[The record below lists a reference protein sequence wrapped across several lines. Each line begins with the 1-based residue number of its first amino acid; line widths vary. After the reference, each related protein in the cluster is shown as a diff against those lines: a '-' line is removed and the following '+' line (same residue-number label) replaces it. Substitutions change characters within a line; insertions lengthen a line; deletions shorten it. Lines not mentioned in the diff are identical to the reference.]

1 MKIIYFSLLALS
13 FIFGTGCKIIVQD
26 EVGVKRRLGRMS
38 NQIIEPGPRAFN
50 PFTTKIITVPVRTIN
65 LELNLGLP
73 SKEGLT
79 VNSEISIL
87 YKIKNNEVP
96 NILKST
102 GLNFEEVLIKPVFR
116 SAAADVCAKFDAKD
130 MHSAKRSIIEK
141 EIRDRMMEVLDTKG
155 FIIEAVLMKSI
166 VLPAGLSKAIE
177 EKLQAEQDA
186 QRMEFLKDRE
196 RRDAERKLIQ
206 AEGEKNA
213 QIVAAE
219 AAKRKMEIEAEGR
232 ANAIKTEADAQAKAN
247 DMLNKSITPAV
258 LRNKQIEAF
267 QGLSKSTNTKVIITD
282 GKTPLIGI
290 DQ

>member
-1 MKIIYFSLLALS
+1 MKTIYLIIIGLTLS
-13 FIFGTGCKIIVQD
+13 VGTGCRIIIQD
-26 EVGVKRRLGRMS
+26 EVGVKRTLGRI
-38 NQIIEPGPRAFN
+38 NNNVLTPGPRLFN
-50 PFTTKIITVPVRTIN
+50 PFFSTIITVPVRTIN

-87 YKIKNNEVP
+87 YKVKNNEVP
-96 NILKST
+96 NILRST

-116 SAAADVCAKFDAKD
+116 SAAADVCANFDAKD
-130 MHSAKRSIIEK
+130 MHSAKRSVIEK
-141 EIRDRMMEVLDTKG
+141 EIRERMMMTLEAKG
-155 FIIEAVLMKSI
+155 FIIESVLMKSI

-196 RRDAERKLIQ
+196 KRDAERKLIQ

-219 AAKRKMEIEAEGR
+219 AQRRKTEIEAEGR

-258 LRNKQIEAF
+258 LKNKQIEAF
-267 QGLSKSTNTKVIITD
+267 QGLSRSNNTKVIITD

>member
-1 MKIIYFSLLALS
+1 MKTLYLTFIGLVLTAGTSCRII
-13 FIFGTGCKIIVQD
+13 IQD
-26 EVGVKRRLGRMS
+26 EVGIKRTLGRI
-38 NQIIEPGPRAFN
+38 NNDVLQPGPRLFN
-50 PFTTKIITVPVRTIN
+50 PFFSTIITVPVRTIN

-87 YKIKNNEVP
+87 YKVKNNEVP
-96 NILKST
+96 NILRST

-116 SAAADVCAKFDAKD
+116 SAAADVCANFDAKD
-130 MHSAKRSIIEK
+130 MHSAKRSVIEK
-141 EIRDRMMEVLDTKG
+141 EIRERMMMTLEAKG
-155 FIIEAVLMKSI
+155 FIIESVLMKSI

-196 RRDAERKLIQ
+196 KRDAERKLIQ

-219 AAKRKMEIEAEGR
+219 AQRRKTEIEAEGR

-258 LRNKQIEAF
+258 LKNKQIEAF
-267 QGLSKSTNTKVIITD
+267 QGLSRSNNTKVIITD

>member
-1 MKIIYFSLLALS
+1 MKNIYFSLMGLALMS
-13 FIFGTGCKIIVQD
+13 AISCRIVFQD
-26 EVGVKRRLGRMS
+26 EVAVKRTLGRIT
-38 NQIIEPGPRAFN
+38 NNVIEPGPRFYN
-50 PFTTKIITVPVRTIN
+50 PFVSTIITIPVRTIN

-87 YKIKNNEVP
+87 YKVKNNEVP
-96 NILKST
+96 NILRST
-102 GLNFEEVLIKPVFR
+102 GLNFEEVSIKPVFR
-116 SAAADVCAKFDAKD
+116 SAAADVCANFDAKD
-130 MHSAKRSIIEK
+130 MHSAKRSVIEK
-141 EIRDRMMEVLDTKG
+141 EIRERMMMTLEAKG
-155 FIIEAVLMKSI
+155 FIIESVLMKSI

-196 RRDAERKLIQ
+196 KRDAERKLIQ

-219 AAKRKMEIEAEGR
+219 AQRRKTEIEAEGR

-258 LRNKQIEAF
+258 LKNKQIEAF
-267 QGLSKSTNTKVIITD
+267 QGLSRSNNTKVIITD

>member
-1 MKIIYFSLLALS
+1 
-13 FIFGTGCKIIVQD
+13 
-26 EVGVKRRLGRMS
+26 
-38 NQIIEPGPRAFN
+38 
-50 PFTTKIITVPVRTIN
+50 
-65 LELNLGLP
+65 
-73 SKEGLT
+73 
-79 VNSEISIL
+79 
-87 YKIKNNEVP
+87 
-96 NILKST
+96 
-102 GLNFEEVLIKPVFR
+102 
-116 SAAADVCAKFDAKD
+116 
-130 MHSAKRSIIEK
+130 
-141 EIRDRMMEVLDTKG
+141 
-155 FIIEAVLMKSI
+155 MKSI

-196 RRDAERKLIQ
+196 KRDAERKLIQ

-219 AAKRKMEIEAEGR
+219 AQRRKTEIEAEGR

-258 LRNKQIEAF
+258 LKNKQIEAF
-267 QGLSKSTNTKVIITD
+267 QGLSRSNNTKVIITD

>member
-1 MKIIYFSLLALS
+1 MRNLYFSLMGVTLMSATS
-13 FIFGTGCKIIVQD
+13 CRIVFQD
-26 EVGVKRRLGRMS
+26 EVAVKRTLGRIT
-38 NQIIEPGPRAFN
+38 NNVIEPGPRFYN
-50 PFTTKIITVPVRTIN
+50 PFVSTIITIPVRTIN

-87 YKIKNNEVP
+87 YKVRNNEVP
-96 NILKST
+96 NILRST

-116 SAAADVCAKFDAKD
+116 SAAADVCANFDAKD

-141 EIRDRMMEVLDTKG
+141 EIRDRMMEVLEAKG
-155 FIIEAVLMKSI
+155 FIIESVLMKSI

-196 RRDAERKLIQ
+196 KRDAERKLIQ

-219 AAKRKMEIEAEGR
+219 AQRRKTEIEAEGR

-258 LRNKQIEAF
+258 LKNKQIEAF
-267 QGLSKSTNTKVIITD
+267 QGLSRSNNTKVIITD

>member
-1 MKIIYFSLLALS
+1 MRNLYFPLMGLALMS
-13 FIFGTGCKIIVQD
+13 ATSCRIIFQD
-26 EVGVKRRLGRMS
+26 EVAVKRTLGRIT
-38 NQIIEPGPRAFN
+38 NTVIEPGPRFYN
-50 PFTTKIITVPVRTIN
+50 PFVSTIITIPVRTIN

-87 YKIKNNEVP
+87 YKVKNNEVP
-96 NILKST
+96 NILRST

-116 SAAADVCAKFDAKD
+116 SAAADVCANFDAKD

-141 EIRDRMMEVLDTKG
+141 EIRDRMMEVLEAKG
-155 FIIEAVLMKSI
+155 FIIESVLMKSI

-196 RRDAERKLIQ
+196 KRDAERKLIQ

-219 AAKRKMEIEAEGR
+219 AQRRRTEIEAEGR

-258 LRNKQIEAF
+258 LKNKQIEAF
-267 QGLSKSTNTKVIITD
+267 QGLSRSNNTKVIITD